1 MSPSEGEGHED
12 PLGHRSFDVS
22 ARCTDGKPLPMA
34 KLLVL
39 SATTWL
45 PWRPL
50 GVGFDFEPLAVN
62 LLIFMGVIVLL
73 RVLAADAMKRLFY
86 RKTDPMTPVRHD

>member
-1 MSPSEGEGHED
+1 MRIRLDTVPSTSPRG
-12 PLGHRSFDVS
+12 
-22 ARCTDGKPLPMA
+22 ARTGSPLPMA

-62 LLIFMGVIVLL
+62 FLIFMGVIVLL
-73 RVLAADAMKRLFY
+73 RVLAADAMKKLFY
-86 RKTDPMTPVRHD
+86 RKTDPMTPARHD